1 MPAVKIDDLNGLK
14 GSNPSFMGSLNE
26 GQQTVDKVKDIV
38 NGINNI
44 LGKVQSFKQQANPQ
58 ESKIP
63 TPTPTIKAPSD
74 MVVSTS
80 KRAIIEVNEDKIIP
94 SVKEFLGGIN
104 EEAKKQSLGEVLAQ
118 MEGNEQMIK
127 ALIIQL
133 IKQNTSIKY
142 ID

>member
-1 MPAVKIDDLNGLK
+1 
-14 GSNPSFMGSLNE
+14 
-26 GQQTVDKVKDIV
+26 
-38 NGINNI
+38 
-44 LGKVQSFKQQANPQ
+44 
-58 ESKIP
+58 
-63 TPTPTIKAPSD
+63 

-80 KRAIIEVNEDKIIP
+80 KRAIIEVKEDQIIP

-104 EEAKKQSLGEVLAQ
+104 EEAKKQPLGEVLAQ

>member
-1 MPAVKIDDLNGLK
+1 MPAVKINDLNGLR

-26 GQQTVDKVKDIV
+26 GQQTVDKIKDIV

-44 LGKVQSFKQQANPQ
+44 LGKVQNFKQQAKPQ
-58 ESKIP
+58 QTQIP
-63 TPTPTIKAPSD
+63 TPTPTINAPSD

-80 KRAIIEVNEDKIIP
+80 KRAIIEVKEDQIIP

-104 EEAKKQSLGEVLAQ
+104 EEAKKQPLGEVLAQ